1 MMATIPVRP
10 FGSFFSLDR
19 LSILQRVSGGICIIL
34 LLLVGLSINSWRTIT
49 AVYDKADY
57 VNSSVAEVEA
67 VTRFAARVGETRGQV
82 TQYALSE
89 NDIDLRVAQRSLDRL
104 QSDIQSVA
112 ETHAGAGSD
121 GRIVDRLRGIA
132 DQYRKTVEATIDA
145 VNLRRTNAAELV
157 QAATELSTTVAAILE
172 TLAHDTDNASAL
184 DNAIQLMEAFHS
196 SNESATRFLASRNP
210 ADSDTT
216 RVDLQAMSRA
226 LQALQA
232 RNIDNRRIRRFLNA
246 VAEPQK
252 RYEKAVDGLIA
263 ATSRFA
269 VVAAARNAAA
279 DALIDAAAQIR
290 FAVTE
295 AQLGIVSGMMIT
307 VNSAR
312 RIGYV
317 ASMVAI
323 VTGLILALII
333 GRGIARPIR
342 QITAVMRK
350 LADGTTDIIIPHV
363 GRRNEIGAIAEAVRV
378 FRDNKIEAGRLAN
391 ENEAERQNKE
401 QRARS
406 LKTLNAHFESTAAAL
421 TSTLSSAAAGLKQS
435 SEAMFASTEQASQR
449 SVSVRAAAQQAFAS
463 IETVASAA
471 EELSASIGA
480 ISDSASRSSVLSIK
494 TTEGAH
500 AMNEAVKALAEDVR
514 EIERVISLIKQ
525 IAQQT
530 NLLALNATIEAARAG
545 QAGRGFAV
553 VAGEVKALAAQ
564 TGTATEDIESQIT
577 RIQSVTANVVKAIGD
592 IVTKIGEMNVIA
604 ASVATAVDQQRGATQ
619 TIAHN
624 AHGALS
630 SAQEAVRAITIVE
643 DASEATKVEANQVLD
658 AAGKLSQQ
666 SDDLRVEFNKFVEGI
681 RAA

>member
-1 MMATIPVRP
+1 MISTIPVRR
-10 FGSFFSLDR
+10 FSSFFSFDR
-19 LSILQRVSGGICIIL
+19 LSILQRVSGGICVIL
-34 LLLVGLSINSWRTIT
+34 LLLLALSINSWRAIT

-57 VNSSVAEVEA
+57 VNSSVAEVAA
-67 VTRFAARVGETRGQV
+67 VTRFAARVGETRAQV

-89 NDIDLRVAQRSLDRL
+89 NDSDLRAAQRSLDRL
-104 QSDIQSVA
+104 QSEIQSVA
-112 ETHAGAGSD
+112 ETYAGTESNGS
-121 GRIVDRLRGIA
+121 IVDGLRALA
-132 DQYRKTVEATIDA
+132 DQYRNTVTATIDA
-145 VNLRRTNAAELV
+145 VNVRRTNAAELM

-172 TLAHDTDNASAL
+172 TLAHDTNNASAL
-184 DNAIQLMEAFHS
+184 DDAIRLMEAFHS

-216 RVDLQAMSRA
+216 RVDMQAMSRA

-232 RNIDNRRIRRFLNA
+232 RNIDNRRIQRFLNA
-246 VAEPQK
+246 LAEPQK

-269 VVAAARNAAA
+269 TVAAARNAAA
-279 DALIDAAAQIR
+279 NALIEATAQIR
-290 FAVTE
+290 FAATE
-295 AQLGIVSGMMIT
+295 VQLGTVSGMMIT

-312 RIGYV
+312 RIGYI

-323 VTGLILALII
+323 ITGLILALVI

-350 LADGTTDIIIPHV
+350 LADGATDVIIPYV
-363 GRRNEIGAIAEAVRV
+363 GRRNEMGAMAEAVRV
-378 FRDNKIEAGRLAN
+378 FRDNKIEAGRLVN
-391 ENEAERQNKE
+391 ENETERQNRE
-401 QRARS
+401 RRARS
-406 LKTLNAHFESTAAAL
+406 LEALNAHFESTAAAL

-435 SEAMFASTEQASQR
+435 SEAMFASTAQASQR
-449 SVSVRAAAQQAFAS
+449 SVSVKAAAQQAFTN

-480 ISDSASRSSVLSIK
+480 ISDSASRSSVLSAK

-500 AMNEAVKALAEDVR
+500 ATNEAVRALAEDVR

-564 TGTATEDIESQIT
+564 TGTATEAIESQIT
-577 RIQSVTANVVKAIGD
+577 RIQSVTANVVDAIQD
-592 IVTKIGEMNVIA
+592 IVSRIGEMSVIA
-604 ASVATAVDQQRGATQ
+604 TSVATAVDQQRGATR
-619 TIAHN
+619 TIAQN
-624 AHGALS
+624 AYDALS
-630 SAQEAVRAITIVE
+630 SAQEAVRAIAVVE
-643 DASEATKVEANQVLD
+643 DASAATKVEANQVLN
-658 AAGKLSQQ
+658 AAGKLSQE
-666 SDDLRVEFNKFVEGI
+666 SDDLRVEFDRFIEGI